1 MEQTASRPDVDHG
14 PVDAL
19 VDWDLAVQA
28 AGHLVRP
35 GPQVGADE
43 ARQVVEQLR
52 GFARDSTGYVAET
65 TGLVATP
72 GEDVL
77 VVDRT
82 GWVTANVDA
91 FRELLA
97 PAVAAAQSK
106 RDRPPGPVVQAVGRK
121 VTGVELGSLLSF
133 LASKVLGQY
142 DIADPSGG
150 RLLLVAP
157 NIVQVERELDAE
169 PADFRLWVCLHEE
182 THRVQFTANPWLRAH
197 LLESSRAMV
206 TDLLGDPGQLT
217 DRITAAARHLPDVLR
232 GGDGTGLLEL
242 VQSPEQRAGAG
253 PRHRR
258 DVAARGPRRRR
269 HGRGRPAGDPDGGR
283 HPRAVHRPAR
293 GQRRA
298 RPDAAPPARPG
309 RQDAAV
315 PRRRRVRPRRHR
327 GRRHRGLQRGLD
339 LAGHPAAARGDHRP
353 GRLGAPGARLGRRWA
368 DPRPRSRRRA
378 PRCARRSPTSP
389 TPLRAAGG
397 RDVPLVLVACSGG
410 PDSLALAAATAHL
423 CARPDARLRAGA
435 VVVDHGLQERSDEVA
450 AGAAASCRALGL
462 DPVEV
467 VRVRVA
473 PDGSGPE
480 AAARTARY
488 AALDEVADRLGA
500 VAVLLGHTL
509 DDQAEQVLLGLARG
523 SGARSLAGMAAV
535 RGPVP
540 PSAARGRRAP
550 PSAPAW
556 TTSACAPT
564 TTR

>member
-43 ARQVVEQLR
+43 AHQVVEQLR

-77 VVDRT
+77 VVDRA

-97 PAVAAAQSK
+97 PAVAAAQAK

-142 DIADPSGG
+142 DIADPAGG

-169 PADFRLWVCLHEE
+169 PDDFRLWVCLHEE
-182 THRVQFTANPWLRAH
+182 THRVQFTANPWLRPH

-217 DRITAAARHLPDVLR
+217 DRITAAARQLPDVLR
-232 GGDGTGLLEL
+232 GGDGNGLLEL
-242 VQSPEQRAGAG
+242 VQSPEQRHALARVTAVMSLLEGHA
-253 PRHRR
+253 
-258 DVAARGPRRRR
+258 DVVMDEVG
-269 HGRGRPAGDPDGGR
+269 PAGDPDGGH
-283 HPRAVHRPAR
+283 HPRALHRPAR
-293 GQRRA
+293 GQRRP
-298 RPDAAPPARPG
+298 RPDAAPPARAR

-315 PRRRRVRPRRHR
+315 PRRCR
-327 GRRHRGLQRGLD
+327 L
-339 LAGHPAAARGDHRP
+339 RP
-353 GRLGAPGARLGRRWA
+353 GRDRGR
-368 DPRPRSRRRA
+368 SA
-378 PRCARRSPTSP
+378 PR
-389 TPLRAAGG
+389 
-397 RDVPLVLVACSGG
+397 
-410 PDSLALAAATAHL
+410 
-423 CARPDARLRAGA
+423 
-435 VVVDHGLQERSDEVA
+435 
-450 AGAAASCRALGL
+450 ASTR
-462 DPVEV
+462 
-467 VRVRVA
+467 
-473 PDGSGPE
+473 SGPRRTPCPLPE
-480 AAARTARY
+480 EITDPAAW
-488 AALDEVADRLGA
+488 
-500 VAVLLGHTL
+500 
-509 DDQAEQVLLGLARG
+509 
-523 SGARSLAGMAAV
+523 V
-535 RGPVP
+535 RRVHG
-540 PSAARGRRAP
+540 
-550 PSAPAW
+550 
-556 TTSACAPT
+556 
-564 TTR
+564 

>member
-97 PAVAAAQSK
+97 PAVAAAQEK

-182 THRVQFTANPWLRAH
+182 THRVQFTANPWLRPH

-217 DRITAAARHLPDVLR
+217 DRITAAARQLPDVLR
-232 GGDGTGLLEL
+232 GGDGNGLLEL
-242 VQSPEQRAGAG
+242 VQSPEQRAALARVTAVMSLLEGHADVVMDEVGPQVIPTVGAI
-253 PRHRR
+253 RERFT
-258 DVAARGPRRRR
+258 A
-269 HGRGRPAGDPDGGR
+269 
-283 HPRAVHRPAR
+283 
-293 GQRRA
+293 RRA
-298 RPDAAPPARPG
+298 G
-309 RQDAAV
+309 S
-315 PRRRRVRPRRHR
+315 
-327 GRRHRGLQRGLD
+327 GGLD
-339 LAGHPAAARGDHRP
+339 RMLR
-353 GRLGAPGARLGRRWA
+353 RL
-368 DPRPRSRRRA
+368 
-378 PRCARRSPTSP
+378 
-389 TPLRAAGG
+389 
-397 RDVPLVLVACSGG
+397 
-410 PDSLALAAATAHL
+410 
-423 CARPDARLRAGA
+423 
-435 VVVDHGLQERSDEVA
+435 
-450 AGAAASCRALGL
+450 LGL
-462 DPVEV
+462 DAKM
-467 VRVRVA
+467 RQYR
-473 PDGSGPE
+473 DG
-480 AAARTARY
+480 
-488 AALDEVADRLGA
+488 
-500 VAVLLGHTL
+500 
-509 DDQAEQVLLGLARG
+509 
-523 SGARSLAGMAAV
+523 AGFV
-535 RGPVP
+535 RGVTASVGTEGFNAVWTSPDTLP
-540 PSAARGRRAP
+540 LPEEITDPAAWVRRVHG
-550 PSAPAW
+550 
-556 TTSACAPT
+556 
-564 TTR
+564 

>member
-1 MEQTASRPDVDHG
+1 MRLLLTPRADGRPAAAGQYGGPVEQTASRPDVDHG

-206 TDLLGDPGQLT
+206 TDLLGDPASSP
-217 DRITAAARHLPDVLR
+217 TASPPPPATCPTCCAAGTAPACSSWCSPRSS
-232 GGDGTGLLEL
+232 GGRWPGVTAVMSLLEGHAD
-242 VQSPEQRAGAG
+242 VVMDEVGPQVIPTVGTIRERFTARRAGSG
-253 PRHRR
+253 
-258 DVAARGPRRRR
+258 
-269 HGRGRPAGDPDGGR
+269 
-283 HPRAVHRPAR
+283 
-293 GQRRA
+293 
-298 RPDAAPPARPG
+298 
-309 RQDAAV
+309 
-315 PRRRRVRPRRHR
+315 
-327 GRRHRGLQRGLD
+327 GLD
-339 LAGHPAAARGDHRP
+339 RMLR
-353 GRLGAPGARLGRRWA
+353 RL
-368 DPRPRSRRRA
+368 
-378 PRCARRSPTSP
+378 
-389 TPLRAAGG
+389 
-397 RDVPLVLVACSGG
+397 
-410 PDSLALAAATAHL
+410 
-423 CARPDARLRAGA
+423 
-435 VVVDHGLQERSDEVA
+435 
-450 AGAAASCRALGL
+450 LGL
-462 DPVEV
+462 DAKMRQYRDGAGF
-467 VRVRVA
+467 VRGV
-473 PDGSGPE
+473 
-480 AAARTARY
+480 T
-488 AALDEVADRLGA
+488 
-500 VAVLLGHTL
+500 
-509 DDQAEQVLLGLARG
+509 
-523 SGARSLAGMAAV
+523 AAV
-535 RGPVP
+535 GTEGFNAVWTSPDTLP
-540 PSAARGRRAP
+540 LPEEITDPAAWVRRVHG
-550 PSAPAW
+550 
-556 TTSACAPT
+556 
-564 TTR
+564 